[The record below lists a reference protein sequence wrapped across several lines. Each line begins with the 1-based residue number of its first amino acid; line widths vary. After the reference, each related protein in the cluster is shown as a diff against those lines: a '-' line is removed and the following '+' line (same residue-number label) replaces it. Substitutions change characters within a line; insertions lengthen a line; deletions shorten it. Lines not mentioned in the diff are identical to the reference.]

1 MKKNYKAPVSR
12 VWNVRSQESLMQN
25 SAFNQCM
32 TYSTGAWDN
41 DELSVKE
48 EEDNTVSIWD
58 LY

>member
-1 MKKNYKAPVSR
+1 MKKNYKSPVSR
-12 VWNVRSQESLMQN
+12 VWNVRGKESLMN
-25 SAFNQCM
+25 TVSNQSM

>member
-1 MKKNYKAPVSR
+1 MKKIYIAPASR
-12 VWNVRSQESLMQN
+12 AWNVRSKEGMMNSVSMQR
-25 SAFNQCM
+25 M
-32 TYSTGAWDN
+32 TFTKGTWD

>member
-1 MKKNYKAPVSR
+1 MKKTYISPVSR
-12 VWNVRSQESLMQN
+12 AWIMRSKENMMN
-25 SAFNQCM
+25 SASITRM
-32 TYSTGAWDN
+32 TFTKGSWD

>member
-1 MKKNYKAPVSR
+1 MKKTYISPVSR
-12 VWNVRSQESLMQN
+12 AWNVRSKEGMMN
-25 SAFNQCM
+25 SASMQRM
-32 TYSTGAWDN
+32 TFTKGTWD

>member
-1 MKKNYKAPVSR
+1 MKKTYKVPVSR
-12 VWNVRSQESLMQN
+12 VWNVRSKESLMN
-25 SAFNQCM
+25 TVSNQSM
-32 TYSTGAWDN
+32 TYSTGTWD